1 MVSSERDTRR
11 RTPEGIAKIE
21 LLLLGKLRDGSAPQL
36 ISVALANSILFTPR
50 EETTVRAVTVSRALL
65 QNSISVG
72 KIFNTRK
79 YMLMILFVQ
88 VSSKVYIQNDHL

>member
-50 EETTVRAVTVSRALL
+50 EETTVRTVTVSR
-65 QNSISVG
+65 VG

-79 YMLMILFVQ
+79 YMLTILFVQ

>member
-50 EETTVRAVTVSRALL
+50 EETTVRAVTVSR
-65 QNSISVG
+65 VG

>member
-1 MVSSERDTRR
+1 MVSSERDKRR

-50 EETTVRAVTVSRALL
+50 EETTVRAVTVNRA
-65 QNSISVG
+65 
-72 KIFNTRK
+72 
-79 YMLMILFVQ
+79 
-88 VSSKVYIQNDHL
+88 